1 MVVCGDEGGFQIM
14 CCEQTAWLVEHVAV
28 PAIFVLFGALLG
40 FVLGQ
45 IKDYFDS
52 RRIKKSFLKA
62 IRIELTTLR
71 KHLEGTLKDV
81 TEVLDGLRQKG
92 ARKALHLS
100 PKFQVGVYTSQLAR
114 LRDVSDSVV
123 LEIIRFYDQLS
134 NLEIVKAQVA
144 ARSYELSAL
153 TGSSD
158 DIERENP
165 VTSDYVGSL
174 EEVIRRI
181 EQLIPA
187 ADGLIRKLP
196 D

>member
-1 MVVCGDEGGFQIM
+1 M
-14 CCEQTAWLVEHVAV
+14 CCEQMPWLVEHIAA
-28 PAIFVLFGALLG
+28 PAGFVLLGALLG
-40 FVLGQ
+40 FIAGQ

-92 ARKALHLS
+92 TRKALHLS
-100 PKFQVGVYTSQLAR
+100 PKFQVGVYTSQLAK

-134 NLEIVKAQVA
+134 NLEIVKAHVT
-144 ARSYELSAL
+144 ARSFELSAL
-153 TGSSD
+153 TESNG
-158 DIERENP
+158 DIEKENP
-165 VTSDYVGSL
+165 IGSDYVSSL
-174 EEVIRRI
+174 EEVKRRVI
-181 EQLIPA
+181 NQLIPA
-187 ADGLIRKLP
+187 ADALIPKLP
-196 D
+196 Q

>member
-1 MVVCGDEGGFQIM
+1 MAGGSDEGGFQIM
-14 CCEQTAWLVEHVAV
+14 CCEQTAWLVEHIAV
-28 PAIFVLFGALLG
+28 PAFFVLLGALLG
-40 FVLGQ
+40 FVAGQ

-114 LRDVSDSVV
+114 LRDVSDLVV
-123 LEIIRFYDQLS
+123 LEIIRLYDQLS
-134 NLEIVKAQVA
+134 NLEIVKAHVT
-144 ARSYELSAL
+144 ARSFELSAL
-153 TGSSD
+153 TESNS
-158 DIERENP
+158 DIEKENP
-165 VTSDYVGSL
+165 IGSDYASSL
-174 EEVIRRI
+174 EEVKRKIN
-181 EQLIPA
+181 QLIPA
-187 ADGLIRKLP
+187 ADALIPKLP
-196 D
+196 Q

>member
-1 MVVCGDEGGFQIM
+1 M
-14 CCEQTAWLVEHVAV
+14 CCDQTPWLVEHVAV
-28 PAIFVLFGALLG
+28 PAIFVLLGALLG
-40 FVLGQ
+40 FVAGQ

-52 RRIKKSFLKA
+52 RRIKRSFLKA

-71 KHLEGTLKDV
+71 KHLEGTLKDG
-81 TEVLDGLRQKG
+81 TEVLDGLRKKG

-123 LEIIRFYDQLS
+123 LEIIRFYDQLA

-144 ARSYELSAL
+144 ARSYELSTL

-158 DIERENP
+158 DIERETP
-165 VTSDYVGSL
+165 VAGDYVGSL

-181 EQLIPA
+181 KQLIPA
-187 ADGLIRKLP
+187 ADGLIEKLP

>member
-1 MVVCGDEGGFQIM
+1 M
-14 CCEQTAWLVEHVAV
+14 CCEQTPWLVEHVAV
-28 PAIFVLFGALLG
+28 PAIFLLLGALLG
-40 FVLGQ
+40 FVAGQ

-71 KHLEGTLKDV
+71 KHLDGTLKDV

-134 NLEIVKAQVA
+134 NLEIVKAHVT
-144 ARSYELSAL
+144 ARSFELSAL
-153 TGSSD
+153 TESNG
-158 DIERENP
+158 DIEKENP
-165 VTSDYVGSL
+165 IGSDYVSSL
-174 EEVIRRI
+174 EEVKRRI
-181 EQLIPA
+181 NQLIPA
-187 ADGLIRKLP
+187 ADELISKLP
-196 D
+196 Q